1 MKETKKT
8 VVEVDPLGKIMTDVE
23 VDHLVM
29 KKENGDDAIVEHLL
43 KAYEMKHENPPKAM
57 ILKKNR
63 IMNEESKC

>member
-1 MKETKKT
+1 MKETTKT

-43 KAYEMKHENPPKAM
+43 KAHEMKHENLPKLI

-63 IMNEESKC
+63 IMNGESKC